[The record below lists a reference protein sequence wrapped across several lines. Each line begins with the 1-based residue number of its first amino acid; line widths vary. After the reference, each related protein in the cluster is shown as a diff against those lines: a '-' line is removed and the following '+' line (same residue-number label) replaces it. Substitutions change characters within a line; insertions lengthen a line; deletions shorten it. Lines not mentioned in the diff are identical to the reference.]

1 MNIQTDKK
9 HTSIRIVNV
18 GRYKYKQRVRYEW
31 DTVRKRGVTTVI
43 EHLGPVKPLAKRRK
57 RIALSLGG
65 IQSVFSAGHLALFYS
80 VIKQFRLKE
89 TLNKVCPSDGGQ
101 TSLLLLTL
109 ILNQLNGRRSLT
121 KIGSWMDYNP
131 LKQWIGD
138 VGPVTKDTLASSLDV
153 IYSRGPDV
161 SIRRVDAIQNEAM
174 KSWQEVVGRDPM
186 HHFLY
191 YDVCRIRYNGEHCE
205 WAEYGH
211 GDTPDRPHVGI
222 GLVTG
227 KRHHFP
233 YLSLPIKGSMH
244 DAPTLKDVER
254 ELEHRGI
261 KNVTLI
267 VDRAF
272 LSKETAKRT
281 REIGFKILGGCRDNS
296 NDVKAALRKFSD
308 EEIERPGQV
317 VRRATGNGVLYY
329 RGWKGK
335 LFGAYGQIVV
345 TLDPYRRMEERGARD
360 IVLAELHSR
369 KGRNLEDI
377 REVLGKIVIKS
388 KGRRG
393 WKVNDDIEA
402 EERHADGRFLLFTTD
417 MALTPEEMVSGYFQR
432 DDIEK
437 AFRELKGP
445 TSMGPIRYRLWNRVD
460 AYLNVVC
467 YFSYLIRAGIRWRL
481 TQSKRTESVDEV
493 IDILRGVYCIRDVV
507 EGIKYE
513 RWGPL
518 TKEAKDLIGDLELG
532 DFIPTTK

>member
-1 MNIQTDKK
+1 MNTQTEEG
-9 HTSIRIVNV
+9 HTSIRIVKV

-31 DTVRKRGVTTVI
+31 DNVRKRGVTIVI
-43 EHLGPVKPLAKRRK
+43 EHLGPVKPLAKKRK
-57 RIALSLGG
+57 HIVPSLGG

-80 VIKQFRLKE
+80 VIKQFRIKE
-89 TLNKVCPSDGGQ
+89 ALDKVCPSNEGQ

-109 ILNQLNGRRSLT
+109 ILNQLNGRRSLA
-121 KIGSWMDYNP
+121 KIGSWMEYNP

-138 VGPVTKDTLASSLDV
+138 AGPVTKDTLVSSLDEV
-153 IYSRGPDV
+153 YSRGSDV
-161 SIRRVDAIQNEAM
+161 SIRCVDAIQNEAM
-174 KSWQEVVGRDPM
+174 KSWQEVVGRDPA

-191 YDVCRIRYNGEHCE
+191 YDVCRIRYNGAHCE

-227 KRHHFP
+227 RTHHFP

-244 DAPTLKDVER
+244 DLPTLKDAEK
-254 ELEHRGI
+254 ELEHRGV
-261 KNVTLI
+261 KKVTLV

-272 LSKETAKRT
+272 LSKETVRHANDA
-281 REIGFKILGGCRDNS
+281 GFKVLGGCRDNS

-335 LFGAYGQIVV
+335 LFGAYGQMVV
-345 TLDPYRRMEERGARD
+345 ILDPYRRMEERGARD
-360 IVLAELHSR
+360 IMLAELHSR
-369 KGRNLEDI
+369 KGRDLEDA
-377 REVLGKIVIKS
+377 REVLGKIAVKS

-393 WKVNDDIEA
+393 WRVDDEA
-402 EERHADGRFLLFTTD
+402 EAKERHADGRFLLFTTD
-417 MALTPEEMVSGYFQR
+417 MTLTPKEMVWGYFQR

-437 AFRELKGP
+437 SFRELKGP

-467 YFSYLIRAGIRWRL
+467 YLSYLIRVGIRWRIK
-481 TQSKRTESVDEV
+481 QSKRTESVDEV
-493 IDILRGVYCIRDVV
+493 IDILRGVYCVRDVV
-507 EGIKYE
+507 DGIRYE

-518 TKEAKDLIGDLELG
+518 TKVVKDLIKDLELS
-532 DFIPTTK
+532 DLIPTTK